1 MNENETN
8 TANEVVTET
17 QTQANEPT
25 KVATNVKG
33 YVAAVVLAALIIL
46 GVLYVLEKEGRSS
59 TNFFDAIISS
69 QEAKATVAV
78 VNGEEIIN
86 ADLNTSIQQFTQAA
100 TAQGVDIT
108 NPQAQADIRNQA
120 LDVLINTRLLKQ
132 DALSRGFSVS
142 DEAAAERLATIE
154 TEIGGPEI
162 LKERMSV
169 LNINVEQL
177 NRDIKDELLIQQ
189 LLDVIFAEASVSVSE
204 EEVVEFYETAGGAEA
219 GLPAIDTVREQIE
232 LQIRTSKEQEA
243 IDKYLANLKT
253 TATIEIK

>member
-1 MNENETN
+1 MNENETT
-8 TANEVVTET
+8 TATETVTEI
-17 QTQANEPT
+17 QTNGTAKT
-25 KVATNVKG
+25 STNVTG
-33 YVAAVVLAALIIL
+33 YVTAVVIATLIIL
-46 GVLYVLEKEGRSS
+46 GVLYVLEKDGRSS
-59 TNFFDAIISS
+59 TNLFDSIIVG
-69 QEAKATVAV
+69 QVAKATVAV

-120 LDVLINTRLLKQ
+120 LDVLVNTRLLKQ

-142 DEAAAERLATIE
+142 EEAAAERLATIE

-162 LKERMSV
+162 LKERMTV
-169 LNINVEQL
+169 LNINAEQL
-177 NRDIKDELLIQQ
+177 SRDIQDELLIQQ
-189 LLDVIFAEASVSVSE
+189 LLEVIFVEANVTVSE
-204 EEVVEFYETAGGAEA
+204 EEIIEFYETAGGAEA
-219 GLPAIDTVREQIE
+219 GLPAIETISEQID